1 MAQLPASMRRKRAAI
16 TSIHDKPPTR
26 KEKLA
31 NFGGWVM
38 LVVAVAVLLVG
49 IYGLYQVMT
58 DARVAELDVVG
69 VRSEAEKN
77 QVMGHVSA
85 AITHNYFTSDLE
97 EIRDRTLELAWVDR
111 VVVSRA

>member
-1 MAQLPASMRRKRAAI
+1 MRRKRAAI

-69 VRSEAEKN
+69 VRSDALPPCIPSGGCKWL
-77 QVMGHVSA
+77 GPYRCDA
-85 AITHNYFTSDLE
+85 
-97 EIRDRTLELAWVDR
+97 R
-111 VVVSRA
+111 

>member
-69 VRSEAEKN
+69 VR
-77 QVMGHVSA
+77 
-85 AITHNYFTSDLE
+85 
-97 EIRDRTLELAWVDR
+97 
-111 VVVSRA
+111 

>member
-77 QVMGHVSA
+77 QVMGHVSP
-85 AITHNYFTSDLE
+85 AITHN
-97 EIRDRTLELAWVDR
+97 
-111 VVVSRA
+111 

>member
-69 VRSEAEKN
+69 VRSEAGN
-77 QVMGHVSA
+77 C
-85 AITHNYFTSDLE
+85 AIK
-97 EIRDRTLELAWVDR
+97 
-111 VVVSRA
+111 